1 MAQSTAQPAAR
12 MQCTPPLPMAM
23 ASVPGIL
30 PTCPSSG
37 VPIGLEQPLR
47 QMVAPVAAARPPAA
61 AFPGCA
67 FFQSDVLLRALK
79 VTHVFCCQ

>member
-1 MAQSTAQPAAR
+1 MS
-12 MQCTPPLPMAM
+12 M
-23 ASVPGIL
+23 ASVPGVL
-30 PTCPSSG
+30 PTHPPHMPSTEGPSAHPPVAG

-47 QMVAPVAAARPPAA
+47 QMVAPVAEARPPAA

-79 VTHVFCCQ
+79 VIHVYRCP